1 MHGFFYREHEGEIE
15 AKTREIVIVGNDQA
29 TKNMLRDVLQQQEHL
44 GVATWEKNE
53 TSLSLLEGHGADLA
67 VLHVDEVEKDLEY
80 TARLRART
88 DSLPV
93 ILVSAFANNFG
104 RRALELGVDDVI
116 YMPFRMEEFTFR
128 LLRVLHYHELLLSR
142 QKLFRENQQLWRQAI
157 TDPLTN
163 LFNRKYFQDLVEKE
177 VQRSSRYQTAL
188 SCIIFAIDG
197 FEKINELHGHLVG
210 DAMLREIGA
219 LLRDSIRKVDIA
231 ARYEG
236 DTFALVLP
244 ETSHEGV
251 KNLAERLCS
260 ELTQYPYTN
269 PKTGDPLELGS
280 LELIMGLSDMGSD
293 GAVSSAL
300 QLFEKAVGAM
310 HQARNTPNQQIIA
323 AWDQEH

>member
-1 MHGFFYREHEGEIE
+1 MHGFFYREQDGENT
-15 AKTREIVIVGNDQA
+15 AKTREVVIVGNEQA
-29 TKNMLRDVLQQQEHL
+29 TKNMLRDVLQQQEL
-44 GVATWEKNE
+44 IGVATWEKNE
-53 TSLSLLEGHGADLA
+53 TSLGLLEGHGADLV

-80 TARLRART
+80 TARLRTRMT
-88 DSLPV
+88 SLPV
-93 ILVSAFANNFG
+93 VLVSKFANDFG

-128 LLRVLHYHELLLSR
+128 LLRVLHYHDLLLSR
-142 QKLFRENQQLWRQAI
+142 RKLFRENQQLWRQAI

-163 LFNRKYFQDLVEKE
+163 LYNRQYFQDLVEKE

-197 FEKINELHGHLVG
+197 IEEVNELHGHLVG

-219 LLRDSIRKVDIA
+219 LLRDNIRKVDIA

-236 DTFALVLP
+236 NTFALVLP

-251 KNLAERLCS
+251 VNLAERLCR
-260 ELTQYPYTN
+260 ELTQYPYTD
-269 PKTGDPLELGS
+269 PKTGNPLGIES
-280 LELIMGLSDMGSD
+280 LSLAVGLSDSGSD
-293 GAVSSAL
+293 GEVTSAQ

-323 AWDQEH
+323 AWDLEH